1 MDGTPRL
8 GRSNHVQVRIQN
20 LMKALLA
27 IITGVIIIDIA
38 FINNT
43 MATITMTAIVTALIT
58 WFIKW
63 AVK

>member
-1 MDGTPRL
+1 
-8 GRSNHVQVRIQN
+8 
-20 LMKALLA
+20 MKALLA